1 MKTRLLTLAAATILT
16 SASLL
21 ASDSYAVDKSHSDV
35 TFSVRHLV
43 SRSTGNF
50 RDFAGKL
57 NLNPASPKSSSVE
70 FVVKTASIDTDNEDR
85 DKHLRSA
92 DFFDAEKHPEIVFK
106 SSSIK
111 PAGRDKY
118 KVTGTLNLHGVSR
131 VVTIPV
137 TFLGFAK
144 DPWGNEKAGFE
155 TELTLNR
162 KDFGIVWNKAL
173 DNGGALLGEDVKL
186 TINLET
192 NKVKE
197 PAAGK

>member
-1 MKTRLLTLAAATILT
+1 MKSRLLTLAAATLLT

-21 ASDSYAVDKSHSDV
+21 ASDTYSVDKAHSDV
-35 TFSVRHLV
+35 TFSIRHLV
-43 SRSTGNF
+43 SRSTGTF

-57 NLNPASPKSSSVE
+57 NLNPVSPKTSSVE
-70 FVVKTASIDTDNEDR
+70 FVVKAASIDTDNEDR
-85 DKHLRSA
+85 DKHLRGA
-92 DFFDAEKHPEIVFK
+92 DFFDAEKYPEIVFK

-111 PAGRDKY
+111 PAGKDKY

-155 TELTLNR
+155 TELTLKR